1 MSAYAIRAIRVIEDL
16 IEDVNIDSQGIRR
29 ESVRHAKALLHDLWR
44 ASDDLDAIRARLD
57 ALEAKG
63 AAADPPAEPV
73 REVGWYPGKNAED
86 RKPFVAFWDGH
97 FWRSDPAN
105 CAVIMWCDAWI
116 GPRLDIPE
124 GK

>member
-1 MSAYAIRAIRVIEDL
+1 MSMDDGLDYTPLPERLAAKLRAVEL
-16 IEDVNIDSQGIRR
+16 
-29 ESVRHAKALLHDLWR
+29 
-44 ASDDLDAIRARLD
+44 RLD
-57 ALEAKG
+57 ALEAKS
-63 AAADPPAEPV
+63 APAEPV